1 MKNEKTFVDIIKWG
15 ISGLLTI
22 AVAIL
27 GVLYSNSFGEFN
39 APLVLSILISSLV
52 LAIGEVIASIILS
65 KRMKQRLNANS
76 DKLQEDMLKNKA
88 QARKTAEEKLPL
100 LKNLI
105 VAIDLVGI
113 LFVLCGCA
121 MAFCYGASIA
131 YSSEWASI
139 LIFPSILMILCGI
152 QPLRRGAERINF
164 KKNDSY
170 VDESEYPELY
180 RVANAARERIG
191 CKGKIKISLTD
202 DFNAGIL
209 KTTDAYSIVLGV
221 MLLNDLSE
229 AEFYNVLLHEF
240 AHVTEDKDFHNYAMY
255 YFGFITGDTFGTFGV
270 TTLPYSYFSPLYTY
284 EYIAYS
290 YACSVINEEDADA
303 AIIKYGDPAT
313 AASMLIKMKFSEL
326 YEWER
331 VSYPEENLY
340 ESEEIREDHLHLN
353 IEKYKSRV
361 EVRRDEWIGMIDSE
375 IIANNATHPTVKMRI
390 EALGVGE
397 LEILPKNDSEK
408 YLLEVERAVCRVES
422 KITDQNRESYKEQRK
437 RAYLDYLEV
446 YDKWVEGG
454 REVKADEYESVIIAM
469 INLGK
474 VDEIVNFCYQIIE
487 NIPEPANYYAHH
499 ILGCFML
506 HTYDERGI
514 EHLYKSIEENHNMW
528 QEAIDTIGRYCC
540 IMGMEDRL
548 EEYRARAKEILALD
562 NELYSHMRVILPRDT
577 LVTEELADG
586 MLDKIIARAQ
596 EVGGDVFEK
605 LYLVRKVID
614 DEKFVSCV
622 VVKPLP
628 KADIKKYN
636 DAMDKMYQF
645 LDKGFDWHF
654 SLFDFYSV
662 PHASVTKVKGSCVW
676 ENKAGRSKG

>member
-1 MKNEKTFVDIIKWG
+1 MKNEKTFVNIVKWG
-15 ISGLLTI
+15 ISGLLTVV
-22 AVAIL
+22 VAIL
-27 GVLYSNSFGEFN
+27 GALYSNSFGEFN
-39 APLVLSILISSLV
+39 APLVLSLLIGSFV
-52 LAIGEVIASIILS
+52 LVIAESVTSVTLS
-65 KRMKQRLNANS
+65 SRMKRRLEAGS

-88 QARKTAEEKLPL
+88 EARKTAEEKLPL
-100 LKNLI
+100 LKRLI
-105 VAIDLVGI
+105 IAIDLVGI
-113 LFVLCGCA
+113 LLVLCGCA
-121 MAFCYGASIA
+121 MAFCYGASIS
-131 YSSEWASI
+131 YYSEWASI
-139 LIFPSILMILCGI
+139 LILPSILTILCGV
-152 QPLRRGAERINF
+152 QPLRRGGERISF

-170 VDESEYPELY
+170 VDEADYPELY
-180 RVANAARERIG
+180 RVANAAKERIG
-191 CKGKIKISLTD
+191 CKGRIKISLTD

-209 KTTDAYSIVLGV
+209 KTTDAYSVMLGV

-229 AEFYNVLLHEF
+229 AELYNVLLHEF
-240 AHVTEDKDFHNYAMY
+240 AHVTKDKDFRNYVMY
-255 YFGFITGDTFGTFGV
+255 YFRFITDDTFGTFGI
-270 TTLPYSYFSPLYTY
+270 TTIPYLYFSSFYTY

-313 AASMLIKMKFSEL
+313 AASMLIKMKFSDL

-331 VSYPEENLY
+331 GSYPEEKLY

-361 EVRRDEWIGMIDSE
+361 EARRDEWIDMIDSE

-390 EALGVGE
+390 EALGIGE
-397 LEILPKNDSEK
+397 LKILPKNDSEK

-437 RAYLDYLEV
+437 EVYLDHLEV
-446 YDKWVEGG
+446 YERWVEGG
-454 REVKADEYESVIIAM
+454 RKVKADEYEAVLIAM
-469 INLGK
+469 LNLGK

-514 EHLYKSIEENHNMW
+514 EHLYKSIEENQNMW

-548 EEYRARAKEILALD
+548 EEYRARAKEILVLD
-562 NELYSHMRVILPRDT
+562 NELYSHMRVIMPRDT
-577 LVTEELADG
+577 LVTEELPDG
-586 MLDKIIARAQ
+586 MLDKIIARA
-596 EVGGDVFEK
+596 EEIGGDVFDKIYLARK
-605 LYLVRKVID
+605 LID
-614 DEKFVSCV
+614 DERFVSCV

-628 KADIKKYN
+628 KVDVEKYN
-636 DAMDKMYQF
+636 AAMDKMYQF
-645 LDKGFDWHF
+645 LDKGFDWQF
-654 SLFDFYSV
+654 SLFDFYGV
-662 PHASVTKVKGSCVW
+662 PHASVTKVKDSCIW
-676 ENKAGRSKG
+676 ENKTARSKG